1 MSICM
6 RKWILFFCLM
16 FLTYVVYGQFDFRD
30 IDSYPT
36 LDVSTILLLVLG
48 ILAYGY
54 WSRRRLVLPNS
65 QGQVCLRPTLI
76 SLFGGVICIGLYFLI
91 VVIAIS
97 GIISV
102 ALNTVLSSLFFFP
115 LLISGIFNV
124 THFFRH
130 RLIFDEE
137 QLIIQDRKNKQKVLA
152 WDEIIDVSRGFAFP
166 ILTPF
171 YLSLRTTNYTYKID
185 PTLIGFKMFETYL
198 DRYNPDIGLALKW
211 RTYHNPN
218 PGSGSL

>member
-16 FLTYVVYGQFDFRD
+16 FLTYVIYGQFDFRD

-36 LDVSTILLLVLG
+36 LDVNAILLLVLG

-102 ALNTVLSSLFFFP
+102 ALNTVLSSLFFLP
-115 LLISGIFNV
+115 LLISGIFNI

-137 QLIIQDRKNKQKVLA
+137 QLIIQDRKSEQTVMA
-152 WDEIIDVSRGFAFP
+152 WDEIIDVSRGFAFL

-171 YLSLRTTNYTYKID
+171 YLNLRTTNCTYKID

-211 RTYHNPN
+211 KTYHNPN